1 VTTGLTRPPRR
12 EEGWREP
19 KEVSVAEI
27 NANAEQLKA
36 LEVFKQLIREPESR
50 RAYVTA
56 EGSEA
61 KEAAFNRRRDALP
74 AGEGERLG
82 NANYRELGEAVAFL
96 EALSDSELAFF
107 SDLDDAFCDAG
118 LSVHASPGALMAH

>member
-1 VTTGLTRPPRR
+1 
-12 EEGWREP
+12 
-19 KEVSVAEI
+19 VAEVE
-27 NANAEQLKA
+27 ASPEQLKA
-36 LEVFKQLIREPESR
+36 LEVFKQLIKEAESR

-61 KEAAFNRRRDALP
+61 KEAAFNGRRDSLP
-74 AGEGERLG
+74 ARERERLG
-82 NANYRELGEAVAFL
+82 DADYRELGKALAFL

-118 LSVHASPGALMAH
+118 LSVHASPGALMVH